1 MKSALSNL
9 SICKVSCKTK
19 KLKIWAQKYLIWV
32 FLDRVL
38 KKTIF
43 IFEGST
49 LELVKANIIH
59 IKPKKKVWEQI
70 TYYLFTFRLKLEKCH
85 T

>member
-19 KLKIWAQKYLIWV
+19 NLKIWAQKYLIWV

-38 KKTIF
+38 KETIF
-43 IFEGST
+43 IFKGST
-49 LELVKANIIH
+49 LELVKAKIIH
-59 IKPKKKVWEQI
+59 VKPKKTKNLGPN
-70 TYYLFTFRLKLEKCH
+70 YLLFVYI
-85 T
+85 

>member
-1 MKSALSNL
+1 MKSAISNL

-38 KKTIF
+38 KETIF
-43 IFEGST
+43 IFKGST

-59 IKPKKKVWEQI
+59 VKPKKTKKFG
-70 TYYLFTFRLKLEKCH
+70 TKLLIICLH
-85 T
+85 LG